1 MDADESN
8 KRSRQQLSP
17 IGTKQTTPRNELF
30 TQVSQL
36 LSNELH
42 HYDPSLKQ
50 LSREVADVFLKEGV
64 IKGMPLI
71 LTNNGQFRPMSKESP
86 NWPWK
91 QLVSTLDSI
100 NPNYDQEALKKFMG
114 CTNLAMRDTLYN
126 QHQADQM
133 SRGRNL
139 TEEMEIVNSFEDLPY
154 EEFDVFQASQSRVVE
169 EEVKKPTQSKAGGKE
184 VEEVVEGEK
193 DALQASPSRTEV
205 DKEKTE
211 AEEEAEE
218 EKNALKAA
226 TSRAE
231 KRPNQTKEEKKE
243 EEAKDGKEEKKE
255 EEAKDG
261 KEGKKESEEEGE
273 EESKKKKKEEE
284 AKDGKEEKKEEEVKD
299 GKEEKKEEEV
309 KDGKEGKKEA
319 EEEGE
324 EESKMKKEKRKN
336 TRSTN
341 KGELITP
348 QPAAT
353 KAIEKDED
361 FPAPEFHLSINATT
375 PRKGRA
381 PQHSILPRRERGRA
395 PTKR

>member
-1 MDADESN
+1 M
-8 KRSRQQLSP
+8 
-17 IGTKQTTPRNELF
+17 F
-30 TQVSQL
+30 VQVSQL

-64 IKGMPLI
+64 LKGMPLI
-71 LTNNGQFRPMSKESP
+71 LTNNGQFRPMSKMSP

-91 QLVSTLDSI
+91 QLLSTLDSI
-100 NPNYDQEALKKFMG
+100 NPNYDQDALKKFMG
-114 CTNLAMRDTLYN
+114 CTHLAMRDALYN

-133 SRGRNL
+133 SKGRNL
-139 TEEMEIVNSFEDLPY
+139 TEEMQIANSLEDLPY
-154 EEFDVFQASQSRVVE
+154 EEFDVTQASQSRVVE
-169 EEVKKPTQSKAGGKE
+169 EEVKKPTQSKAGEKE
-184 VEEVVEGEK
+184 VEEEVEGEK
-193 DALQASPSRTEV
+193 DALQASPSRAEV
-205 DKEKTE
+205 EKENRPDQSNKKTE
-211 AEEEAEE
+211 AEEETEE

-231 KRPNQTKEEKKE
+231 KRPDQTKEEKKE

-261 KEGKKESEEEGE
+261 KEGKKEAEEEGE
-273 EESKKKKKEEE
+273 EESKMKKKEEE
-284 AKDGKEEKKEEEVKD
+284 AKD